1 MDAHSVIA
9 VLINIANEF
18 SDKVNKRVSIAG
30 LLLLFLLL
38 LPHPAAPINPVNR
51 LKKMRMCVL
60 LLMALLQIGS
70 GDKLSSLFTEGA
82 AYELLSMAD
91 IFKAR

>member
-1 MDAHSVIA
+1 MR
-9 VLINIANEF
+9 LIKGSALL
-18 SDKVNKRVSIAG
+18 A
-30 LLLLFLLL
+30 LLLLFLLLLLLLLL

-51 LKKMRMCVL
+51 PKKMRMCGL